1 MPNTYSTHQAKAQF
15 SELLRQMREHG
26 ETVTVTYRG
35 KPVAEIKPVRSNSPE
50 RDTNKPQ
57 TTEERLDELRCTG
70 QLVGSG
76 KPRKPF
82 VLGEPCPG
90 ALERFL
96 AGRD

>member
-15 SELLRQMREHG
+15 SELLRQVREHG

-50 RDTNKPQ
+50 RDTSKPQ
-57 TTEERLDELRCTG
+57 TTEERLDELERRG
-70 QLVGSG
+70 ALLRSG

-82 VLGEPCPG
+82 VLGEPWS
-90 ALERFL
+90 
-96 AGRD
+96 GRA